1 MTGHSTKTNPDLS
14 LFAVQRKLHTFAGG
28 LSIRTFHLKQALTM
42 FTVISIM
49 FAGTVIGRLL
59 RNTGIPGK
67 MGRPISYT
75 ILLLLFLLGI
85 SIGTDKNITAH
96 LATLGRQALFL
107 SLAATTGSVLAGWAV
122 YHMLFRNGNQ
132 KPQQE

>member
-14 LFAVQRKLHTFAGG
+14 LFAVQRKLHTFASG

-67 MGRPISYT
+67 MGRPISLGLPQREASMPEGRYT
-75 ILLLLFLLGI
+75 TCCSEMAIRNPN
-85 SIGTDKNITAH
+85 KN
-96 LATLGRQALFL
+96 
-107 SLAATTGSVLAGWAV
+107 S
-122 YHMLFRNGNQ
+122 
-132 KPQQE
+132 K